1 MAKSTVV
8 LISRPF
14 ANSYRDLVSAKGLTV
29 AIIFFTKKAAPLHS
43 LRNYHRKEK
52 VGA

>member
-1 MAKSTVV
+1 MVKATIV

-29 AIIFFTKKAAPLHS
+29 AIIFFTKMAVPLHS
-43 LRNYHRKEK
+43 LRNYYRKEK